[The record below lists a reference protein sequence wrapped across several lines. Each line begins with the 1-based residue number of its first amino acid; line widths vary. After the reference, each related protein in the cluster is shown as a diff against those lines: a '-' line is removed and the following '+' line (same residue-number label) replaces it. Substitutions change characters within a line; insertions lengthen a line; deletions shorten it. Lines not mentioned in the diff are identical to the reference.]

1 MSVLVGDRR
10 SARALDIANVIVAVV
25 VWLLVIAGSDPT
37 INVTDPFAG
46 QVVTAQDARSY
57 FGLNL
62 ADLYAGRTDWNTIGA
77 YPYSPAFAM
86 LVYPLN
92 LLPWTLFVAAWTAL
106 LIGAVW
112 VLTGRELFLFGMVV
126 GAMEIAGGN
135 ISLLLAVA
143 IVWGFRWPWTW
154 AFVLLT
160 KITPG
165 IGLLWFVLRREWRQL
180 AIALGATAAVL
191 AVSFVLTPFN
201 WFAWVDLLIANT
213 GKGGTW
219 ASIPIPLVVRLPIGV
234 LLHRVGR
241 AAEPALG
248 RAGRRACSRCRPCG
262 TARSRCSWASS
273 RSRRPR
279 SAPARGPACAR
290 PSWRPSADPQA
301 RNKRGVR
308 LRLRRTAAL
317 CAVTTRLQASAD
329 RRSAA
334 VRHAIAEDLRRMRED
349 AGLDACSCR
358 PDRGRPSV
366 GRRRIE
372 DGSIDPTLETV
383 MRVAAA
389 LGADLHARVYPGTG
403 PAVRDRH
410 QVAHGRVAA
419 RRAPSTL
426 ACDAGGRRPAPGS
439 RVHRRGPGRHA

>member
-1 MSVLVGDRR
+1 VPDNASMSVLVGDHRY
-10 SARALDIANVIVAVV
+10 ARALDIANVIVAVV

-112 VLTGRELFLFGMVV
+112 VLTGRELFLFGMVI

-165 IGLLWFVLRREWRQL
+165 VGLLWFVLRREWRQL
-180 AIALGATAAVL
+180 AIALGATAGVL
-191 AVSFVLTPFN
+191 GVSFVLTPFN
-201 WFAWVDLLIANT
+201 WFAWVDLLVANT

-219 ASIPIPLVVRLPIGV
+219 ASIPIPLVLRLPIGV
-234 LLHRVGR
+234 LLIAWGAPRNQRWVVPVGCMLALPALWYGSLSMLLGVIPLTTPEERSRAWARMR
-241 AAEPALG
+241 AAV
-248 RAGRRACSRCRPCG
+248 
-262 TARSRCSWASS
+262 
-273 RSRRPR
+273 
-279 SAPARGPACAR
+279 SAPF
-290 PSWRPSADPQA
+290 
-301 RNKRGVR
+301 
-308 LRLRRTAAL
+308 
-317 CAVTTRLQASAD
+317 
-329 RRSAA
+329 
-334 VRHAIAEDLRRMRED
+334 
-349 AGLDACSCR
+349 
-358 PDRGRPSV
+358 
-366 GRRRIE
+366 
-372 DGSIDPTLETV
+372 
-383 MRVAAA
+383 
-389 LGADLHARVYPGTG
+389 
-403 PAVRDRH
+403 
-410 QVAHGRVAA
+410 
-419 RRAPSTL
+419 
-426 ACDAGGRRPAPGS
+426 RRPAG
-439 RVHRRGPGRHA
+439 A